1 MVNESITLNC
11 TLTVEEGAMVFMSW
25 DYPNK
30 NSSRIEVKKPVRQNK
45 TFGQERFILSVV
57 TSQLTVRDMQWSDEG
72 WYTCSC
78 RDHGGKTN
86 NDSVFIHVK
95 AKPVVTVVNDT
106 ELFASGANFTLVCT
120 VEGSNFLSAWWE
132 WRECVEPRACFEQSL
147 NSGFKVLG
155 EHTPHVNGPGDGTP
169 LVQTAGRKPHVNVTL
184 RLRAQ
189 QSGLYRCIG
198 SNLVGMSFSV
208 VKFYVTDVKNG
219 FEIITSDVTPVDQ
232 DKVRLSCLAN
242 QFKYGNLTWRWKA
255 EGSPDYFSLN
265 ASDALQI
272 NMSSTAF
279 SNNLTLYFNP
289 IGRNQSG
296 LYECIAV
303 TRGENTHRHI
313 EFVNIA
319 VRDMRP
325 PEFSAN
331 TTLRNNVVSAVPY
344 LLLYCSANG
353 VPEPTISWFKDG
365 KPLNMTGPSL
375 TKVKVTPQDSAFY
388 QCRAENRAGATY
400 ANITI
405 NAASGR
411 TLGQGAFGRVV
422 KAEAIGLGPNGQSL
436 AVAVKMLKEG
446 ADMPQRMALMAELKI
461 LIHLGR
467 HLNIVNILG
476 AVTKNL
482 AKGELMVIVEYCK
495 FGNLRHY
502 LLRHRERF
510 INQLNPETGRVDPDI
525 CYSPKSPT
533 SPSPGFRS
541 ACAAFV
547 IS

>member
-1 MVNESITLNC
+1 
-11 TLTVEEGAMVFMSW
+11 
-25 DYPNK
+25 
-30 NSSRIEVKKPVRQNK
+30 
-45 TFGQERFILSVV
+45 
-57 TSQLTVRDMQWSDEG
+57 
-72 WYTCSC
+72 
-78 RDHGGKTN
+78 
-86 NDSVFIHVK
+86 
-95 AKPVVTVVNDT
+95 
-106 ELFASGANFTLVCT
+106 
-120 VEGSNFLSAWWE
+120 
-132 WRECVEPRACFEQSL
+132 
-147 NSGFKVLG
+147 
-155 EHTPHVNGPGDGTP
+155 
-169 LVQTAGRKPHVNVTL
+169 
-184 RLRAQ
+184 
-189 QSGLYRCIG
+189 
-198 SNLVGMSFSV
+198 
-208 VKFYVTDVKNG
+208 
-219 FEIITSDVTPVDQ
+219 
-232 DKVRLSCLAN
+232 
-242 QFKYGNLTWRWKA
+242 
-255 EGSPDYFSLN
+255 
-265 ASDALQI
+265 
-272 NMSSTAF
+272 
-279 SNNLTLYFNP
+279 
-289 IGRNQSG
+289 
-296 LYECIAV
+296 
-303 TRGENTHRHI
+303 
-313 EFVNIA
+313 
-319 VRDMRP
+319 MRP
-325 PEFSAN
+325 PEFNAN

-353 VPEPTISWFKDG
+353 LPEPTISWFKDG

-375 TKVKVTPQDSAFY
+375 TKVKVTPQDSGFY

-405 NAASGR
+405 NAARVKGHGISSIQITLMSFGFTVFGICILVTLFIICKKCRAVKTKEENERELLNKNVFDEGQVDMLNPDLPLCEQVEWLPYNQRWEFPRDRLKLGR

-502 LLRHRERF
+502 LLRHRGRF